1 LLEANEVRLRL
12 GLTDNDKIAIIYS
25 HILYDNLYFYGT
37 DLFLNYNEWL
47 VETVKTACNNKKV
60 KWFIKIHPSNI
71 WRRENGASEYLET
84 VLLNKYFSELPDH
97 IKIIGP
103 DTPIS
108 PLSWMKTA
116 DFGITVRG
124 TVGLEMA
131 CMGKPVI
138 TAGTGRYEGQGFT
151 IDSGSKEEYRQRLL
165 NLPAGAELTEEQ
177 MLLAR
182 KYTFALY
189 VVKNFDFFSIE
200 TTLGAGKHE
209 VIQYNDLLYLPSDLI
224 KNLHPKDWEDV
235 KKLAEWLENIEESDY
250 FRWEFFK

>member
-1 LLEANEVRLRL
+1 MNN
-12 GLTDNDKIAIIYS
+12 NDKIAIIFS

-151 IDSGSKEEYRQRLL
+151 IDSRSKEEYMQRLL
-165 NLPAGAELTEEQ
+165 NLPAGAELTREQ
-177 MLLAR
+177 MILAR

-189 VVKNFDFFSIE
+189 VAKNFDFFSIE
-200 TTLGAGKHE
+200 VTLGGGKRE
-209 VIQYNDLLYLPSDLI
+209 VVQYNDLLFLPSDLI
-224 KNLHPKDWEDV
+224 KNLDPKDWEDV
-235 KKLAEWLENIEESDY
+235 KRLAEWLEKVEENDY
-250 FRWEFFK
+250 FKWELFL

>member
-1 LLEANEVRLRL
+1 MDAEFFDSLVGSEMCIR
-12 GLTDNDKIAIIYS
+12 DS
-25 HILYDNLYFYGT
+25 YGT

-71 WRRENGASEYLET
+71 WRREMGSNEYLER
-84 VLLNKYFSELPDH
+84 VLLSKYFSKLPDH

-116 DFGITVRG
+116 DFGVTVRG

-138 TAGTGRYEGQGFT
+138 TAGTGRYEGVGFT
-151 IDSGSKEEYRQRLL
+151 LDSKSKEEYRRRLL
-165 NLPAGAELTEEQ
+165 KLPEGAELTKEQ
-177 MLLAR
+177 ILLAR

-189 VVKNFDFFSIE
+189 MGKNFDFFSIE
-200 TTLGAGKHE
+200 TGLGTGKHE
-209 VIQYNDLLYLPSDLI
+209 VIHYNDLLFLPSNLI
-224 KNLHPKDWEDV
+224 KNLHPRDWEDV
-235 KKLAEWLENIEESDY
+235 KRLAEWLENIEENDY
-250 FRWEFFK
+250 FKWELFR